1 MNSPFRRGLCTGSS
15 FQQMLRRRMRE
26 VSPFAQHSVSALAL
40 TCPHPLATSAP
51 GATNHRASGRIRK
64 RGGGAGGPGAAQ
76 GRGRVPTKTQGGA
89 AAPDGRPPAAAIR
102 GVQLPLAALHDGP
115 LPQSQ
120 RLSAREVRASLPS
133 GPPPRGRGPTCP
145 SPALT
150 SLPAFSRALPLRAC
164 AIGCPPAA
172 LQSASSSAG
181 QSRSAVAPPDATRPR
196 PLAQGLPTGESR
208 LALPPLLQ
216 GLPIWL
222 SALVGGV
229 SAFVCVARARR
240 RRRGGVL
247 ACPMIPGRPRS
258 ARFIFI

>member
-1 MNSPFRRGLCTGSS
+1 MPSTVSQPSPSRVLTRLRPRLQELQTIAQAGASGSEVVVPAGLAQPKGVGEFRRKPREGP
-15 FQQMLRRRMRE
+15 QRRMVDHRLPPYVECNFRSLHFMMVRFPKVSDFPRE
-26 VSPFAQHSVSALAL
+26 KCAPRCPPALPRGAVGPRARRL
-40 TCPHPLATSAP
+40 RPLA
-51 GATNHRASGRIRK
+51 
-64 RGGGAGGPGAAQ
+64 
-76 GRGRVPTKTQGGA
+76 
-89 AAPDGRPPAAAIR
+89 
-102 GVQLPLAALHDGP
+102 
-115 LPQSQ
+115 
-120 RLSAREVRASLPS
+120 
-133 GPPPRGRGPTCP
+133 
-145 SPALT
+145 

-229 SAFVCVARARR
+229 SACVCVARARR
-240 RRRGGVL
+240 RGGGRRGVL
-247 ACPMIPGRPRS
+247 RAP
-258 ARFIFI
+258 

>member
-133 GPPPRGRGPTCP
+133 GPPPRGRGPTWP
-145 SPALT
+145 SPAPARQPAGVLT
-150 SLPAFSRALPLRAC
+150 R
-164 AIGCPPAA
+164 PPAA
-172 LQSASSSAG
+172 RLRHRVSARCPPVGIQLGRSVTVC
-181 QSRSAVAPPDATRPR
+181 SRS
-196 PLAQGLPTGESR
+196 S
-208 LALPPLLQ
+208 
-216 GLPIWL
+216 
-222 SALVGGV
+222 
-229 SAFVCVARARR
+229 
-240 RRRGGVL
+240 
-247 ACPMIPGRPRS
+247 
-258 ARFIFI
+258 

>member
-40 TCPHPLATSAP
+40 TCPHPLATLAP

-120 RLSAREVRASLPS
+120 RLSAREVRLAALRPSPEGPWAHVPVACARSPACRRSHAPSRCAPAPSGVRPLPS
-133 GPPPRGRGPTCP
+133 SRHPARPVSHGLQSLLLTP
-145 SPALT
+145 PALARSRRVYQPE
-150 SLPAFSRALPLRAC
+150 SL
-164 AIGCPPAA
+164 
-172 LQSASSSAG
+172 
-181 QSRSAVAPPDATRPR
+181 D
-196 PLAQGLPTGESR
+196 
-208 LALPPLLQ
+208 LLYRHYYKD
-216 GLPIWL
+216 
-222 SALVGGV
+222 
-229 SAFVCVARARR
+229 F
-240 RRRGGVL
+240 
-247 ACPMIPGRPRS
+247 
-258 ARFIFI
+258 RFG